1 LGVAEDLWVSSRRA
15 GVCGERE
22 WATAG
27 GGATSPTSLPPSV
40 AEISATIDA
49 LTGWETQR
57 ILVDGPPPA
66 PTVGDHPWAVPRPVV
81 AGMAVAIDEVGY
93 EQPATNS
100 EAVVESVTW
109 ALESCAGRDWREVF
123 TTLTNHPDLFDYV
136 AEDAFLRDK

>member
-1 LGVAEDLWVSSRRA
+1 MGD
-15 GVCGERE
+15 
-22 WATAG
+22 G
-27 GGATSPTSLPPSV
+27 GGWGNCADLAPPSV
-40 AEISATIDA
+40 AELSATIDA

-93 EQPATNS
+93 EQPATYS

-109 ALESCAGRDWREVF
+109 ALEPCAGPDWREVS
-123 TTLTNHPDLFDYV
+123 TTLTNHPDLFDYA
-136 AEDAFLRDK
+136 AEDAFLRDKRSVETPRIA

>member
-1 LGVAEDLWVSSRRA
+1 MGD
-15 GVCGERE
+15 
-22 WATAG
+22 G
-27 GGATSPTSLPPSV
+27 GGWGNCADLAPPSV

-66 PTVGDHPWAVPRPVV
+66 HTVGDQPWAVPRPVV

-93 EQPATNS
+93 EQPATYS